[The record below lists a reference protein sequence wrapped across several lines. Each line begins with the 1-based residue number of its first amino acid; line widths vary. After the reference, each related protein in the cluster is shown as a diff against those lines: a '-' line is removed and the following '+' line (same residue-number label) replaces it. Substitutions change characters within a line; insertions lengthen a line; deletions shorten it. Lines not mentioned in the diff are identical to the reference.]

1 MIHAEIIKPRSAC
14 TVVVFLCVCV
24 CVWHF
29 DSKTHSLHAYHTYVQ
44 SPYLASNATMC
55 VSIVVQVDKHT
66 RVTRE
71 QVPFTIEGINHFT
84 FLSFIQFQL
93 LLNC

>member
-1 MIHAEIIKPRSAC
+1 MHSGSLP
-14 TVVVFLCVCV
+14 VCV

-29 DSKTHSLHAYHTYVQ
+29 DSKTHSVHVYNTYVQ

-71 QVPFTIEGINHFT
+71 QVPFTIKRINHYT
-84 FLSFIQFQL
+84 FLGSFIQFSVAT
-93 LLNC
+93 

>member
-1 MIHAEIIKPRSAC
+1 MHSGSLP
-14 TVVVFLCVCV
+14 VCV

-29 DSKTHSLHAYHTYVQ
+29 DSKTHSVHVYNTYVQ
-44 SPYLASNATMC
+44 SPYLASNATVC

-71 QVPFTIEGINHFT
+71 RVHLQSRELIITL
-84 FLSFIQFQL
+84 FLVLSYNFQL